1 MNKMR
6 ITSEKLVHLIDQIS
20 EYVSKTSEK
29 ELAKKTNPEKWSK
42 KEILGHLVDS
52 GIHNLQRFTE
62 IQFETKPYQIRP
74 YKQDELVMANN
85 YQNAETNEIL
95 ELFRAI
101 NVRIINV
108 INLLTVEILHSEIA
122 TMENEIVDL
131 KYLIEDYRKHL
142 EHHVNQIIE

>member
-1 MNKMR
+1 M
-6 ITSEKLVHLIDQIS
+6 
-20 EYVSKTSEK
+20 
-29 ELAKKTNPEKWSK
+29 
-42 KEILGHLVDS
+42 VDS

-62 IQFETKPYQIRP
+62 IQFEAKPYKSRP

-85 YQNAETNEIL
+85 YENAETKEIL

-101 NVRIINV
+101 NVRIIIV
-108 INLLTVEILHSEIA
+108 INLLTAEMLHYEIA

-142 EHHVNQIIE
+142 EHHINEIIE